1 MPAFLRKIE
10 EESDEPG
17 TTIEELAAIPL
28 EKSEPEKVV
37 LVGALLPEPDREE
50 LMEILRQN
58 RDVFVWS
65 HEDMTGI
72 DPLHACHRLNIDSN
86 FPPVK

>member
-17 TTIEELAAIPL
+17 TTIEELAAIPM

-37 LVGALLPEPDREE
+37 LVGALLPEPDRE
-50 LMEILRQN
+50 
-58 RDVFVWS
+58 S
-65 HEDMTGI
+65 
-72 DPLHACHRLNIDSN
+72 
-86 FPPVK
+86 